1 MLISEAWAQSGGGA
15 GSPDFSFLIMIVLLF
30 VVMYFF
36 MIRPQQRRAR
46 EHREMVANVKRND
59 KVLTNGGLIGK
70 ITKAGEGPEIE
81 LEIAPDVKVS
91 VDRNA
96 IQGILN
102 KKPEPAPKPAAND
115 AKGQKSIL
123 KGLFGG
129 KKS

>member
-1 MLISEAWAQSGGGA
+1 
-15 GSPDFSFLIMIVLLF
+15 
-30 VVMYFF
+30 
-36 MIRPQQRRAR
+36 
-46 EHREMVANVKRND
+46 
-59 KVLTNGGLIGK
+59 
-70 ITKAGEGPEIE
+70 
-81 LEIAPDVKVS
+81 

-102 KKPEPAPKPAAND
+102 KKPEPAPKPAND